1 MPIFSSLCI
10 PICEYHQ
17 PKPNSN
23 KMKSRYILILQ
34 KAVKK
39 KNVILRKTRSR
50 DFRAYEKFNA
60 AKMMWNKRVDG
71 LSYDIVNLL
80 LSSASS
86 QNNCECAVHQ
96 YVTKYRRTTMALCF
110 VRRCPWEYH
119 WVGKVLYST
128 FLCLQQI
135 FHFPLISYF
144 FHFSRRI
151 SGLCYSSAAPGSA
164 PSLFSLLQRLGFS
177 LVTEFFHVPI
187 VFNYRWRN
195 ERNFNLIFNFCRVTT
210 IWKTKLYVPV
220 FRRWKSGVKDGV
232 DVDKKAET
240 SFWRNVFHQ
249 RQSWFI
255 FGLTIS
261 RYNNYHFRG
270 CVYILSHFPL
280 FQAFP
285 VSENKRRNVAC

>member
-1 MPIFSSLCI
+1 
-10 PICEYHQ
+10 
-17 PKPNSN
+17 
-23 KMKSRYILILQ
+23 
-34 KAVKK
+34 
-39 KNVILRKTRSR
+39 
-50 DFRAYEKFNA
+50 
-60 AKMMWNKRVDG
+60 MMWNKRVDG

-119 WVGKVLYST
+119 WVWKGFVFYFFMFTTDLSLSPYLV
-128 FLCLQQI
+128 F
-135 FHFPLISYF
+135 FPLLTT
-144 FHFSRRI
+144 HFWP
-151 SGLCYSSAAPGSA
+151 L
-164 PSLFSLLQRLGFS
+164 LLQRSPRFRPLTFFPITKTRIF

-255 FGLTIS
+255 FGLPIS

-270 CVYILSHFPL
+270 CV
-280 FQAFP
+280 
-285 VSENKRRNVAC
+285 